1 MSLTLALSLPIAH
14 APLLSALPFFAP
26 ALLIVGGLLVL
37 RAVERRR
44 EGRPRP

>member
-1 MSLTLALSLPIAH
+1 MTAAFALSLPVAH
-14 APLLSALPFFAP
+14 HPLVSTLPFFAP
-26 ALLIVGGLLVL
+26 ALLIVGGLLVM